1 MVAGMAAYQLYVV
14 NSLDQARRLEDEE
27 PVEFLQDDDQCAS
40 CGDTIGITGNKF
52 LSCVVCIDEN
62 DDYWLVCNECASNVI
77 TPAQ

>member
-62 DDYWLVCNECASNVI
+62 DDYLLVCTECASNVI